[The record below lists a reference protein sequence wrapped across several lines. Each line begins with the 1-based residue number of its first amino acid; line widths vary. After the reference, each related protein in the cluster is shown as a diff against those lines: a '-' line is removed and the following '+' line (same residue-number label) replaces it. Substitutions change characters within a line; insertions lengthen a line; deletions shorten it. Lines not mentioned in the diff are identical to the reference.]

1 MALQPDADM
10 QHQKTN
16 FVFADHIRGVFAPAR
31 HRREG
36 HIPRHR
42 VVLLDVIQQRI
53 GDHDLIPHAGNHGF
67 DVREQICMQLLIAQ
81 QVVVIVGVDVAQNVV
96 DQGFVVV
103 GVNRAGGDLL
113 DLPRRNVH
121 TQPALF

>member
-1 MALQPDADM
+1 M
-10 QHQKTN
+10 
-16 FVFADHIRGVFAPAR
+16 
-31 HRREG
+31 
-36 HIPRHR
+36 
-42 VVLLDVIQQRI
+42 
-53 GDHDLIPHAGNHGF
+53 IPHAGNHGF

-103 GVNRAGGDLL
+103 SINGARGDLL

-121 TQPALF
+121 AQPALF